1 MQKLF
6 DIKNTSP
13 QQKVQ
18 GRKSLK
24 QLNRCLKKGLWKIQH
39 VVLILITKILETI
52 TEDML
57 NVLWYLRLIKQH
69 LLGNNVVGE

>member
-6 DIKNTSP
+6 DIKNTLP

-24 QLNRCLKKGLWKIQH
+24 QLNRCLKKAFGKFNMQS
-39 VVLILITKILETI
+39 
-52 TEDML
+52 
-57 NVLWYLRLIKQH
+57 
-69 LLGNNVVGE
+69 